1 MDFQQNN
8 SYPLAPFKPQAQVQ
22 ISMFSNHNFAYGS
35 VITALVVL
43 FSFPAFAADN
53 WPAEPPPEA
62 PADWGPVSL
71 NFEEI
76 PYPYPVH
83 FLELNRYGEKM
94 RMAYMDVPP
103 SGPANGQTVFWQH
116 GNNFYSEA
124 YTPTIKALAEA
135 GFRVVAV
142 DRIGYGKSSKALI
155 PYNFNFVAANMKDL
169 LDELGIEEAAIV
181 GHSMGGMVVSRFAML
196 FPEITTHVVMVN
208 QIGLTD
214 ARQNR
219 SWTDPLGSD
228 PGVATYRSILRGHQN
243 YFTNYWPPAHLEF
256 VRRQYGQTLSGDYH
270 NFAKVRRMVGQ
281 MMYNDPVVYDWQ
293 HIDSKAMVIGG
304 EDDKLVD
311 DFPAA
316 AKHVATELQN
326 GVLHLYPGVGHAPQ
340 IEIPDQFHEDL
351 IRFLTSDSSEPASE
365 WK

>member
-1 MDFQQNN
+1 M
-8 SYPLAPFKPQAQVQ
+8 
-22 ISMFSNHNFAYGS
+22 ISKHNLIQSSLTAVLVALFN
-35 VITALVVL
+35 IT
-43 FSFPAFAADN
+43 AFAADQ
-53 WPAEPPPEA
+53 WPAEPPSEA

-94 RMAYMDVPP
+94 RMAYMDIPP
-103 SGPANGQTVFWQH
+103 SGRANGQTVLWKH

-124 YTPTIKALAEA
+124 YTPTLNVLSEA
-135 GFRVVAV
+135 GFRVLAV

-155 PYNFNFVAANMKDL
+155 PYNFNFVASNMKAL
-169 LDELGIEEAAIV
+169 LDELGIEETAIV
-181 GHSMGGMVVSRFAML
+181 GHSMGGMVVSRFAMQY
-196 FPEITTHVVMVN
+196 PEQTTHVVMVN

-214 ARQNR
+214 SRQSR
-219 SWTDPLGSD
+219 SWSDPLASD
-228 PGVATYRSILRGHQN
+228 PGVSTYRGILRGHQN
-243 YFTNYWPPAHLEF
+243 YFTNFWPPAQLEF
-256 VRRQYGQTLSGDYH
+256 VRRSYGQTLSGDYH

-293 HIDSKAMVIGG
+293 HIDTKALVIGG

-311 DFPAA
+311 DYPARA
-316 AKHVATELQN
+316 QHVVDELQN
-326 GVLHLYPGVGHAPQ
+326 GVLHLYPDVGHAPQ

-351 IRFLTSDSSEPASE
+351 IRFLLSDPDAPAST
-365 WK
+365 WR

>member
-1 MDFQQNN
+1 
-8 SYPLAPFKPQAQVQ
+8 
-22 ISMFSNHNFAYGS
+22 MFSKTNLIKCSAIATLIALFNFS
-35 VITALVVL
+35 
-43 FSFPAFAADN
+43 AFAADQ
-53 WPAEPPPEA
+53 WPAEPPSEA
-62 PADWGPVSL
+62 PSDWGPVSL

-94 RMAYMDVPP
+94 RMAYMDIPA
-103 SGPANGQTVFWQH
+103 SGRANGQTVLWQH

-124 YTPTIKALAEA
+124 YTPTLKVLSAA
-135 GFRVVAV
+135 GFRVLAV

-155 PYNFNFVAANMKDL
+155 PYNFNFVAANMKAL
-169 LDELGIEEAAIV
+169 LDELGIEETAIV
-181 GHSMGGMVVSRFAML
+181 GHSMGGMVVSRFAMRY
-196 FPEITTHVVMVN
+196 PEVTTHVVMVN

-214 ARQNR
+214 SRQNR
-219 SWTDPLGSD
+219 PWSDPLGSD
-228 PGVATYRSILRGHQN
+228 PGVSTYSSILRGHQN
-243 YFTNYWPPAHLEF
+243 YFTNFWPPAQLEF
-256 VRRQYGQTLSGDYH
+256 VRRSYGQTLSGDYH

-293 HIDSKAMVIGG
+293 HIDTKALVIGG

-311 DFPAA
+311 DFPARA
-316 AKHVATELQN
+316 RHVVDELQN
-326 GVLHLYPGVGHAPQ
+326 GVLHLYPNVGHAPQ

-351 IRFLTSDSSEPASE
+351 IRFLRSDSAEPASE